1 MTAFGVRALTAE
13 EAELARETFGGAVRL
28 AHVRILALPW
38 LFNRRVGVAL
48 LWTLLV
54 VAAAV
59 AVNIAGIHVVGGVEG
74 WQHWLQAHAGHFFV
88 WRLCLYG
95 ATAYGWWWMR
105 RRLLRREPSRETHQR
120 LLRTEIAAVIAVVAL
135 EASQLL
141 RHG

>member
-1 MTAFGVRALTAE
+1 MS
-13 EAELARETFGGAVRL
+13 RL
-28 AHVRILALPW
+28 AWLRLPW

-95 ATAYGWWWMR
+95 
-105 RRLLRREPSRETHQR
+105 RRLTAGGGCVGACCGGSRPARRISACCARRSRPSSPWSRWKPANCCGTAETGRQ
-120 LLRTEIAAVIAVVAL
+120 A
-135 EASQLL
+135 
-141 RHG
+141 

>member
-1 MTAFGVRALTAE
+1 MS
-13 EAELARETFGGAVRL
+13 RL
-28 AHVRILALPW
+28 AWLRLPW

-54 VAAAV
+54 AAAAV

-95 ATAYGWWWMR
+95 ATAYGWWRMR